1 MFPCKAI
8 SIAPATTKSPHFF
21 KMNSNQNNFL
31 IEGKTSS
38 RVSQAPGGTSSINL
52 GWDDHNDEGKDWLD
66 YFHLDFKY
74 YEFPVPLSCLAHP
87 QVQIEKETRKTTNN
101 TFASGDKMNSGNVLT
116 DRPSSRILN
125 PPGGRSSI
133 CLRDMS

>member
-87 QVQIEKETRKTTNN
+87 QCANRKRDPKNN
-101 TFASGDKMNSGNVLT
+101 KQYFCKW
-116 DRPSSRILN
+116 R
-125 PPGGRSSI
+125 
-133 CLRDMS
+133 